1 MGTMGTVIRRR
12 CSLLRCLAIAAGF
25 AAAGC
30 GGAIDQSSAN
40 DVENGLE
47 QLRHLSFTQKV
58 PFVVKSTDEAQQMML
73 GKLMRDN
80 TNEELRIGGQTG
92 VMTGLFPPGTDLK
105 DEELKLMRQQV
116 AGFYDPG
123 DKVMVEVRGKSV
135 LGSTLAGR
143 SVFSTELLQAHE
155 LTHALQDQH
164 FGLNRLLNGVKHN
177 DDQEIAIHSVI
188 EGDATLAGLAYVGGG
203 MSAEEEKNIVDHF
216 AAVPDNFEP
225 EASGTPLALSI
236 PLMFQYTHGTRFVAE
251 AWERGGWAAVDA
263 LYHDP
268 PTSSQEIMEPAL
280 YFDHRTPPLNVAVKG
295 YEGPLTGWKKVDE
308 DTFGELL
315 LKIIFDRNLP
325 AGSPA
330 LKIPAT
336 WRGDRMMALDKDG
349 AITLI
354 WLLAFHDNASAHEFA
369 LDYLSI
375 LDDQKGPRHQHW
387 IEARGNAVLVIIGP
401 QDASFTALAP
411 AVWQAS
417 TITASPAKGGTLAL
431 K

>member
-1 MGTMGTVIRRR
+1 
-12 CSLLRCLAIAAGF
+12 
-25 AAAGC
+25 
-30 GGAIDQSSAN
+30 
-40 DVENGLE
+40 
-47 QLRHLSFTQKV
+47 
-58 PFVVKSTDEAQQMML
+58 
-73 GKLMRDN
+73 
-80 TNEELRIGGQTG
+80 
-92 VMTGLFPPGTDLK
+92 
-105 DEELKLMRQQV
+105 
-116 AGFYDPG
+116 
-123 DKVMVEVRGKSV
+123 
-135 LGSTLAGR
+135 
-143 SVFSTELLQAHE
+143 
-155 LTHALQDQH
+155 
-164 FGLNRLLNGVKHN
+164 
-177 DDQEIAIHSVI
+177 
-188 EGDATLAGLAYVGGG
+188 
-203 MSAEEEKNIVDHF
+203 
-216 AAVPDNFEP
+216 
-225 EASGTPLALSI
+225 
-236 PLMFQYTHGTRFVAE
+236 
-251 AWERGGWAAVDA
+251 
-263 LYHDP
+263 
-268 PTSSQEIMEPAL
+268 MEPAL

-336 WRGDRMMALDKDG
+336 WRGDRMIALDKDG

-401 QDASFTALAP
+401 QDASFNALAP